1 MAKEEELKEIW
12 KAMKEK
18 GHFYGYDTYEAWRTR
33 KDFPNIE
40 KDIKKAEQE
49 LEEGKTIPLTKSK
62 TYQSFRRSLSKEEED
77 DYKNIFGEN

>member
-33 KDFPNIE
+33 NNKGE
-40 KDIKKAEQE
+40 KKEPEKE
-49 LEEGKTIPLTKSK
+49 TKSK
-62 TYQSFRRSLSKEEED
+62 TYQSFRRSLSKKEED